1 MRGRRVYERVHR
13 GRRDVKHLIKKA
25 SKLRTRNIIL
35 IIVGIF
41 IAAFVIYTVI
51 FYSIKGWQWDNI
63 FPYLLGTGGIIEA
76 FTGLLTLV
84 EIIVGRKRK
93 EKDNEV

>member
-1 MRGRRVYERVHR
+1 M
-13 GRRDVKHLIKKA
+13 KHLIKKA

-51 FYSIKGWQWDNI
+51 FYSIKGWQWDNL

-93 EKDNEV
+93 ENNNE

>member
-1 MRGRRVYERVHR
+1 MKR
-13 GRRDVKHLIKKA
+13 LIKKA

-41 IAAFVIYTVI
+41 IATFVIYTVI

>member
-1 MRGRRVYERVHR
+1 MRR
-13 GRRDVKHLIKKA
+13 LIKKA

>member
-1 MRGRRVYERVHR
+1 MS
-13 GRRDVKHLIKKA
+13 LIKKA

-84 EIIVGRKRK
+84 EIIVGRKKK
-93 EKDNEV
+93 ENNNDI

>member
-1 MRGRRVYERVHR
+1 MKY
-13 GRRDVKHLIKKA
+13 LIKKA

-35 IIVGIF
+35 IFFGNDT
-41 IAAFVIYTVI
+41 AASEIYTVI

-93 EKDNEV
+93 ENNNDI

>member
-1 MRGRRVYERVHR
+1 MG
-13 GRRDVKHLIKKA
+13 GQDVKHLIKKV

>member
-1 MRGRRVYERVHR
+1 MKRLV
-13 GRRDVKHLIKKA
+13 KKA

-93 EKDNEV
+93 ENNNDI

>member
-1 MRGRRVYERVHR
+1 M
-13 GRRDVKHLIKKA
+13 KPLIKKA
-25 SKLRTRNIIL
+25 TKLRTRNIIL

-51 FYSIKGWQWDNI
+51 FYSIKGWQWDNL

-93 EKDNEV
+93 ENNNDI

>member
-1 MRGRRVYERVHR
+1 MKR
-13 GRRDVKHLIKKA
+13 LIKKA

-51 FYSIKGWQWDNI
+51 FYSIKGWQWDNL

-84 EIIVGRKRK
+84 EIIVGRRK
-93 EKDNEV
+93 EKKNE

>member
-1 MRGRRVYERVHR
+1 M
-13 GRRDVKHLIKKA
+13 KHLIKKA

-51 FYSIKGWQWDNI
+51 FYSIKGWQWDNL

-93 EKDNEV
+93 EKNNDI

>member
-1 MRGRRVYERVHR
+1 MDVVHGMRHI
-13 GRRDVKHLIKKA
+13 IKKA

-51 FYSIKGWQWDNI
+51 FYSIKGWQWDNL

-93 EKDNEV
+93 EKGNEV

>member
-1 MRGRRVYERVHR
+1 MG
-13 GRRDVKHLIKKA
+13 GQDVKHLIKKA

-93 EKDNEV
+93 ENNNEI

>member
-1 MRGRRVYERVHR
+1 MKR
-13 GRRDVKHLIKKA
+13 LIKKA

-51 FYSIKGWQWDNI
+51 FYSIKGWQWDNL
-63 FPYLLGTGGIIEA
+63 FPYLLGTGGVIEA

-93 EKDNEV
+93 EKNNDI

>member
-1 MRGRRVYERVHR
+1 M
-13 GRRDVKHLIKKA
+13 KHLIKKA

-41 IAAFVIYTVI
+41 IAAFVIYTVA

-93 EKDNEV
+93 EKNNEI

>member
-1 MRGRRVYERVHR
+1 M
-13 GRRDVKHLIKKA
+13 KHLIKKA

-41 IAAFVIYTVI
+41 ISAFVIYTVI
-51 FYSIKGWQWDNI
+51 FYSIKGWQWDNL

>member
-1 MRGRRVYERVHR
+1 MKR
-13 GRRDVKHLIKKA
+13 LIKKA

-51 FYSIKGWQWDNI
+51 FYSIKGWQWDNL

-84 EIIVGRKRK
+84 EIIVGRRK
-93 EKDNEV
+93 EKKNEI

>member
-1 MRGRRVYERVHR
+1 M
-13 GRRDVKHLIKKA
+13 KHLIKKA

-51 FYSIKGWQWDNI
+51 FYSIKGWQWDNL

-93 EKDNEV
+93 ENNNDV

>member
-1 MRGRRVYERVHR
+1 MADLGCGRM
-13 GRRDVKHLIKKA
+13 KHLIKKA

-51 FYSIKGWQWDNI
+51 FYSIKGWQWDNL

-93 EKDNEV
+93 EKNNEI

>member
-1 MRGRRVYERVHR
+1 M
-13 GRRDVKHLIKKA
+13 KHLIKKA

-84 EIIVGRKRK
+84 EIIVGRRK

>member
-1 MRGRRVYERVHR
+1 M
-13 GRRDVKHLIKKA
+13 KHLIKKA

-84 EIIVGRKRK
+84 EIIVGRKKK
-93 EKDNEV
+93 ENNNDI

>member
-1 MRGRRVYERVHR
+1 M
-13 GRRDVKHLIKKA
+13 KHLIKKA

>member
-1 MRGRRVYERVHR
+1 MKR
-13 GRRDVKHLIKKA
+13 LIKKA

-51 FYSIKGWQWDNI
+51 FYSIKGWQWDNL

-93 EKDNEV
+93 ENNNEI

>member
-1 MRGRRVYERVHR
+1 
-13 GRRDVKHLIKKA
+13 VKHLIKKA

-51 FYSIKGWQWDNI
+51 FYSIKGWQWDNL

-93 EKDNEV
+93 ENNNDI

>member
-1 MRGRRVYERVHR
+1 MRHVV
-13 GRRDVKHLIKKA
+13 KKA

-35 IIVGIF
+35 IVVGIF

>member
-1 MRGRRVYERVHR
+1 MKR
-13 GRRDVKHLIKKA
+13 LIKKA

-51 FYSIKGWQWDNI
+51 FYSVKGWQWDNL

>member
-1 MRGRRVYERVHR
+1 M
-13 GRRDVKHLIKKA
+13 KSLIKKA

-41 IAAFVIYTVI
+41 IAAFVVYTVI

-93 EKDNEV
+93 ENNNE

>member
-1 MRGRRVYERVHR
+1 M
-13 GRRDVKHLIKKA
+13 KHLIKKA

-51 FYSIKGWQWDNI
+51 FYSIKGWQWDNL
-63 FPYLLGTGGIIEA
+63 FPYLLGTSGIIEA

-93 EKDNEV
+93 EKNNEI

>member
-1 MRGRRVYERVHR
+1 M
-13 GRRDVKHLIKKA
+13 KHLIKKA

-51 FYSIKGWQWDNI
+51 FYSIKGWQWDNL

-76 FTGLLTLV
+76 FTGLLTLA
-84 EIIVGRKRK
+84 EIIVGRRK
-93 EKDNEV
+93 EKNNEI

>member
-1 MRGRRVYERVHR
+1 M
-13 GRRDVKHLIKKA
+13 KHLIKKA

-51 FYSIKGWQWDNI
+51 FYSIKGWQWTI
-63 FPYLLGTGGIIEA
+63 FFRTCWVRAVSSKPLPG
-76 FTGLLTLV
+76 F
-84 EIIVGRKRK
+84 
-93 EKDNEV
+93 

>member
-1 MRGRRVYERVHR
+1 M
-13 GRRDVKHLIKKA
+13 KHLIKKA

-41 IAAFVIYTVI
+41 IAAFVIYTAI
-51 FYSIKGWQWDNI
+51 FYSIKGWQWDNL

-93 EKDNEV
+93 EKNNDI

>member
-1 MRGRRVYERVHR
+1 M
-13 GRRDVKHLIKKA
+13 KHLIKKA

-41 IAAFVIYTVI
+41 IAAFVIYTVV

-84 EIIVGRKRK
+84 EIIVGRKKK
-93 EKDNEV
+93 ENNNE

>member
-1 MRGRRVYERVHR
+1 MKR
-13 GRRDVKHLIKKA
+13 LIKKA

>member
-1 MRGRRVYERVHR
+1 M
-13 GRRDVKHLIKKA
+13 KHLIKKA
-25 SKLRTRNIIL
+25 TKLRTRNIIL

-51 FYSIKGWQWDNI
+51 FYSIKGWQWDNL

-93 EKDNEV
+93 EKNNEV

>member
-1 MRGRRVYERVHR
+1 M
-13 GRRDVKHLIKKA
+13 KHLIKKA
-25 SKLRTRNIIL
+25 SKLRTRNLIL

-93 EKDNEV
+93 ENNNEV

>member
-1 MRGRRVYERVHR
+1 MKR
-13 GRRDVKHLIKKA
+13 LIKKA

-51 FYSIKGWQWDNI
+51 FYSIKGWQWDNL

-93 EKDNEV
+93 EKNNEV

>member
-1 MRGRRVYERVHR
+1 MG
-13 GRRDVKHLIKKA
+13 GQDVKRLIKKA

>member
-1 MRGRRVYERVHR
+1 M
-13 GRRDVKHLIKKA
+13 KHLIKKA

-51 FYSIKGWQWDNI
+51 FYSIKGWQWDNL

-93 EKDNEV
+93 ENNNDI